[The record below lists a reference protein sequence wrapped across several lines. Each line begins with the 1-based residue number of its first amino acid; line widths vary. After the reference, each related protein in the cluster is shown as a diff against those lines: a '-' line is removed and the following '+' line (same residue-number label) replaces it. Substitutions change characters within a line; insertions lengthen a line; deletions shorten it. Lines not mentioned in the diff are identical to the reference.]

1 MCTLQ
6 HERHSMNR
14 PIRQQLTD
22 RHEPR
27 KPCDMS
33 YNSALKWGVM
43 KMSNCE
49 RKSIRT
55 INDSMVSSDGGI
67 NWLGFFRTWHFMTFV
82 MELMTLVS
90 VISGL
95 CTHLVDETQQYY
107 RHYSNHASI
116 HSLHVQSNDFIDRL
130 SILCIFFHTIYASIY
145 AISWPDVNIYVF
157 RSQHTYGNQHH
168 LCSYWSHIKCSK
180 QSFDYYTCRVSTEF
194 TPVCST
200 CQLFGLISLPLCHL
214 WRQHADSWSVLYDS
228 ILRQ

>member
-67 NWLGFFRTWHFMTFV
+67 NQLGFFSYMTFYDICHGIDDACQCNQWPV
-82 MELMTLVS
+82 HTL
-90 VISGL
+90 L
-95 CTHLVDETQQYY
+95 TKRNY

-116 HSLHVQSNDFIDRL
+116 HSLHVQSNDLIDMS
-130 SILCIFFHTIYASIY
+130 SILCIFFHTNLCIY
-145 AISWPDVNIYVF
+145 
-157 RSQHTYGNQHH
+157 
-168 LCSYWSHIKCSK
+168 LCN
-180 QSFDYYTCRVSTEF
+180 
-194 TPVCST
+194 
-200 CQLFGLISLPLCHL
+200 
-214 WRQHADSWSVLYDS
+214 
-228 ILRQ
+228 